1 MMSDG
6 ALSQDE
12 IDALLAGVDSS
23 SMSGLQSAGS
33 MGSSSP
39 SATMTAPAMSGPAFD
54 RNALAQFY
62 ASTTNALSA
71 NLAALTGSSVTLV
84 GPQVDS
90 FNRDSFMFQLPDMV
104 TVISANYT
112 SGFPGEH
119 MFIFPEASA
128 RAIASMMTKEDN
140 IQLDDMAMSVIGEV
154 VSQMVGTQITAL
166 TDKTKNKS
174 IVAASPSAANVR
186 KAAAALP
193 AGDFAVMNYNFDL
206 GDGFSHQMWEVLG
219 ASPASDISNG
229 LSGSQPSM
237 GMPNQGMQM
246 GGMNMQGMQMPGM
259 GMQNQG
265 MGMQMGGMNMQGM
278 QMPGMGMQNQG
289 MGMQMGGM
297 NMQGMPG
304 MGMQGMGMQNQ
315 GMGMMGGGMSHL
327 GPTNVQSVQFPNLM
341 QPRLGPHE
349 AGNIG
354 LIMDVSME
362 MTVELGR
369 TRKLIKEILGMGEGT
384 IIELDKLAGEPVDI
398 LVNHKL
404 IAKGEVVVI
413 DENFGVRVTEI
424 VSPMERI
431 NDMGY
436 N

>member
-1 MMSDG
+1 MSDG

-23 SMSGLQSAGS
+23 SMSGGA
-33 MGSSSP
+33 P
-39 SATMTAPAMSGPAFD
+39 AATMTAPAGGAGF
-54 RNALAQFY
+54 NIAALEQFFS
-62 ASTTNALSA
+62 STTNALSG
-71 NLAALTGSSVTLV
+71 NLAALTGAQATLNGPEVESS
-84 GPQVDS
+84 S
-90 FNRDSFMFQLPDMV
+90 RDSLLGQLPDMV
-104 TVISANYT
+104 TVVQANYT

-119 MFIFPEASA
+119 LFLLPEESA
-128 RAIASMMTKEDN
+128 RTIASLMTKEDN

-154 VSQMVGTQITAL
+154 ISQMVGTQITSL
-166 TDKTKNKS
+166 TDKTGNKS
-174 IVAASPSAANVR
+174 IAAASPTAANVP

-193 AGDFAVMNYNFDL
+193 AGDFAVMSYSLDL
-206 GDGFSHQMWEVLG
+206 GDNVGNQVWEILG
-219 ASPASDISNG
+219 AAPAADISNS
-229 LSGSQPSM
+229 LSGSSSGAPA
-237 GMPNQGMQM
+237 MQNS
-246 GGMNMQGMQMPGM
+246 GMNMG
-259 GMQNQG
+259 
-265 MGMQMGGMNMQGM
+265 
-278 QMPGMGMQNQG
+278 
-289 MGMQMGGM
+289 
-297 NMQGMPG
+297 G
-304 MGMQGMGMQNQ
+304 MGMQGMDMGGMNMG
-315 GMGMMGGGMSHL
+315 GMGMGGGMQSSNL